1 MKRKLSQLRAIS
13 YNVTRRNQNEKEILI
28 KKLGL
33 WEKYLKSKYKSATT
47 FYNYYV
53 QKKYKNCLISKE
65 EFYENENK

>member
-13 YNVTRRNQNEKEILI
+13 YNVTKRNQTEKEMLI

-33 WEKYLKSKYKSATT
+33 WEKYLHSKYKSATT
-47 FYNYYV
+47 FYTYYV
-53 QKKYKNCLISKE
+53 QKKYNNCLISKK